1 MKKFPDHISLV
12 MMHLVYKH
20 GVNSAVNLE
29 YNKDENSAMRA
40 TVLPLIFL
48 KYMLYSRIPTSR
60 TPAGPRK

>member
-1 MKKFPDHISLV
+1 